1 MAIPAR
7 SLAPDRAGDGGP
19 AWLPRPSWAHWNAQP
34 ARLYTLGVED
44 EVMLLDPSDWSL
56 TQCADEVLANLAP
69 DLAPSVRPET
79 GAAVSE
85 LRQLRTRLARA
96 LADHGLTAAA
106 AGTHPAAD
114 WDETE
119 VSRAPRYRVLEDTM
133 RTLVRRE
140 PTM

>member
-19 AWLPRPSWAHWNAQP
+19 ACLPRPAWAHWNAQP

-56 TQCADEVLANLAP
+56 TQAADAVLANLAP

-79 GAAVSE
+79 HAAVVELATGVHAGVGAAVSE
-85 LRQLRTRLARA
+85 VRQLRTRLARA
-96 LADHGLTAAA
+96 LADHGLA
-106 AGTHPAAD
+106 
-114 WDETE
+114 
-119 VSRAPRYRVLEDTM
+119 
-133 RTLVRRE
+133 
-140 PTM
+140 